1 MDCQP
6 VSLII
11 REPKAGAPCP
21 TRGRCYH
28 VSMAK
33 QPSDKPDKIK
43 RRPGPPQAG
52 AGTLIGVRLMAD
64 DLELLDQWRET
75 QPDRPGRPEA
85 IRRLVEEGVKRS
97 PKD

>member
-1 MDCQP
+1 MFMGTA
-6 VSLII
+6 V
-11 REPKAGAPCP
+11 GAPCP
-21 TRGRCYH
+21 TRYRCYH
-28 VSMAK
+28 AFMAK

>member
-1 MDCQP
+1 
-6 VSLII
+6 
-11 REPKAGAPCP
+11 
-21 TRGRCYH
+21 
-28 VSMAK
+28 MAK

-52 AGTLIGVRLMAD
+52 GGTLIGVRILAD
-64 DLELLDQWRET
+64 DLELLDQWREA